1 MQRLKFLLLA
11 LALVVVTGDDAR
23 AQGLQRIT
31 VYIQNPTSGAIPF
44 TYKKGGD
51 DWYQCKIQPG
61 YTMTMT
67 GIANH
72 LIRFQNGRGKVI
84 QYKLSPGS
92 TNYFQ
97 WSQGTLYMMHR

>member
-1 MQRLKFLLLA
+1 MNRFKFILLA
-11 LALVVVTGDDAR
+11 LALVAVTGGVAR
-23 AQGLQRIT
+23 AQALKRIT

-72 LIRFQNGRGKVI
+72 LIRYQNGHGKVV
-84 QYKLSPGS
+84 QYTLTPDS